1 MKPLNAAMALVV
13 GICLAAM
20 AVACQGGNEEETPSA
35 SVSATG
41 TPGATST
48 AVTAA
53 SPAAATGAPGITD
66 TQIIL
71 GADAPLSGVYGAV
84 YSMIPKATQ
93 AYFKYVN
100 ETQGGVCGRQ
110 IVYKVEDN
118 SFDPAKALE
127 AVRKLVEQDKVF
139 AIVGSLGD
147 LPHLGVWDYL
157 NENGVPDIL
166 VSGGA
171 HRYGADPEGHP
182 LTFQMLPSY
191 KIEAT
196 LGGRFISEN
205 MPGKKVGFL
214 GEMDGHDDALEGL
227 QDGLDPSKN
236 ELVDAESYEP
246 TALDVRSQVIN
257 LHNSGAEVVVLATS
271 PGFLAQ
277 AVKEADRLDWHPQ
290 FLAGYVNSDDI
301 IFQFASPKLLEGMI
315 TSQAFKL
322 AAWRE
327 DDPDVAEH
335 YELMQKYGG
344 PPPTN
349 FSIYAQALG
358 ELTVEILSRT
368 CDNLT
373 REGLMEAVKSIKDW
387 SSPLMID
394 GISITFSERD
404 HTAIQAGR
412 MLRATIVDGK
422 GKFEFFGDILIFK
435 DEDLQ

>member
-1 MKPLNAAMALVV
+1 MKPVNAATALAV
-13 GICLAAM
+13 GICLAAL
-20 AVACQGGNEEETPSA
+20 AVACQGGDKEDTPSA
-35 SVSATG
+35 SATG
-41 TPGATST
+41 TAVATG
-48 AVTAA
+48 
-53 SPAAATGAPGITD
+53 SPAPATAAPGITD
-66 TQIIL
+66 TQILL
-71 GADAPLSGVYGAV
+71 GAHAPLSGTYGAV
-84 YSMIPKATQ
+84 YSMIPRATQ
-93 AYFKYVN
+93 AYFKYIN

-139 AIVGSLGD
+139 AIVGALGD
-147 LPHLGVWDYL
+147 LPHLGAWDYL
-157 NENGVPDIL
+157 NENGVPDLL
-166 VSGGA
+166 VSGGT
-171 HRYGADPEGHP
+171 HRYGSDPEGHP

-196 LGGRFISEN
+196 LGGRFISETL
-205 MPGKKVGFL
+205 PGKKVGFL
-214 GEMDGHDDALEGL
+214 GEMDGHDDALAGL

-236 ELVDAESYEP
+236 ELVAAESYEP

-257 LHNSGAEVVVLATS
+257 LHNSGAEVVVLGTS

-277 AVKEADRLDWHPQ
+277 AIKEADRLDWHPL

-322 AAWRE
+322 AAGR
-327 DDPDVAEH
+327 DDPDVAKH

-344 PPPTN
+344 PAPTN

-358 ELTVEILSRT
+358 ELTVEILGRT

-373 REGLMEAVKSIKDW
+373 REGLLESIKSIKDW
-387 SSPLMID
+387 RSDLMNE
-394 GISITFSERD
+394 GISITFGEKD

-412 MLRATIVDGK
+412 MMRATIVNGK
-422 GKFEFFGDILIFK
+422 GKFEFFGPLFVFK
-435 DEDLQ
+435 DEELQ

>member
-1 MKPLNAAMALVV
+1 MSSRQGGDEMKLLNAATALVV

-20 AVACQGGNEEETPSA
+20 AVACQGGNEEETPNA
-35 SVSATG
+35 SPAGTAVATG
-41 TPGATST
+41 
-48 AVTAA
+48 
-53 SPAAATGAPGITD
+53 SPAAATAAPGITD

-93 AYFKYVN
+93 AYFRYVN

-157 NENGVPDIL
+157 NENGVPDLL

-196 LGGRFISEN
+196 LGARFISEN

-227 QDGLDPSKN
+227 KDGLDPSKN
-236 ELVDAESYEP
+236 
-246 TALDVRSQVIN
+246 
-257 LHNSGAEVVVLATS
+257 
-271 PGFLAQ
+271 
-277 AVKEADRLDWHPQ
+277 
-290 FLAGYVNSDDI
+290 
-301 IFQFASPKLLEGMI
+301 
-315 TSQAFKL
+315 
-322 AAWRE
+322 
-327 DDPDVAEH
+327 
-335 YELMQKYGG
+335 
-344 PPPTN
+344 
-349 FSIYAQALG
+349 
-358 ELTVEILSRT
+358 
-368 CDNLT
+368 
-373 REGLMEAVKSIKDW
+373 
-387 SSPLMID
+387 
-394 GISITFSERD
+394 
-404 HTAIQAGR
+404 
-412 MLRATIVDGK
+412 
-422 GKFEFFGDILIFK
+422 
-435 DEDLQ
+435 

>member
-1 MKPLNAAMALVV
+1 MKPLNAATALAV

-20 AVACQGGNEEETPSA
+20 AVACQGSDEEETPSA
-35 SVSATG
+35 SATG
-41 TPGATST
+41 T
-48 AVTAA
+48 
-53 SPAAATGAPGITD
+53 AAATGTSAPATGVPGITD

-84 YSMIPKATQ
+84 YSMIPRATE

-196 LGGRFISEN
+196 LGARFISEN
-205 MPGKKVGFL
+205 LPGKKVGFL
-214 GEMDGHDDALEGL
+214 GEMDGHDDALAGL

-236 ELVDAESYEP
+236 ELVAAESYEP
-246 TALDVRSQVIN
+246 TAIDVRSQVIN
-257 LHNSGAEVVVLATS
+257 LHNSGAEVVILATS

-277 AVKEADRLDWHPQ
+277 AIKEADRLDWHPQ

-301 IFQFASPKLLEGMI
+301 IFQFASPKLLEGMM
-315 TSQAFKL
+315 TSQGLKL
-322 AAWRE
+322 AAWR

-344 PPPTN
+344 PAPTN

-358 ELTVEILSRT
+358 ELTVDILSRT

-373 REGLMEAVKSIKDW
+373 REGLLGAIKSIKDW
-387 SSPLMID
+387 RSPLMNE
-394 GISITFSERD
+394 GISITFSEKD
-404 HTAIQAGR
+404 HTGIQAGR
-412 MLRATIVDGK
+412 MMRATIVDGK
-422 GKFEFFGDILIFK
+422 GKFEFFGPTYVFK